1 MSVDGSIVCEARW
14 KKRRRRRRAV
24 AWRPENIRRMTRLSA

>member
-14 KKRRRRRRAV
+14 KRRRRAV